1 MTWEFL
7 FFANLALVLRLRL
20 LLADMPPPAIGWWN
34 KAAIEVV
41 ALLLILDVGVGPGA
55 AMATSLLLC
64 AAAVFCD
71 RRFRER
77 NAIHL
82 LLGAVQ
88 IVALSFCLAPNTGV
102 AIRPWLARALAELT
116 QMSAFGSSLR
126 ELTGARGLRF
136 VLGLLLTANEANL
149 FIRWILSR
157 LQLRPGAINTGID
170 TNEYA
175 RGRVIGLLERMLIY
189 FFVLNGQYGAV
200 GFTLAAKG
208 FTRFKE
214 LENRSFAEYVL
225 IGTLLSSGLAM
236 LIAVAVR
243 NLH

>member
-7 FFANLALVLRLRL
+7 FFANLALLLRLRL
-20 LLADMPPPAIGWWN
+20 LLADLPPPPTGWWS

-41 ALLLILDVGVGPGA
+41 AFLLVLDVGPAQGA
-55 AMATSLLLC
+55 AMAASLVVS

-71 RRFRER
+71 RRFRDR

-88 IVALSFCLAPNTGV
+88 LVALSFCLGPNTGV
-102 AIRPWLARALAELT
+102 AVRPWLTRALGGLT
-116 QMSAFGSSLR
+116 QASALGSSLR
-126 ELTGARGLRF
+126 DLSGVRGLRF
-136 VLGLLLTANEANL
+136 VLGLLLAANEANL
-149 FIRWILSR
+149 FIRWILNR
-157 LQLRPGAINTGID
+157 LQLRPGAINAGID
-170 TNEYA
+170 ANEYA
-175 RGRVIGLLERMLIY
+175 RGRVIGLLERILIY

-236 LIAVAVR
+236 LIAVAIR